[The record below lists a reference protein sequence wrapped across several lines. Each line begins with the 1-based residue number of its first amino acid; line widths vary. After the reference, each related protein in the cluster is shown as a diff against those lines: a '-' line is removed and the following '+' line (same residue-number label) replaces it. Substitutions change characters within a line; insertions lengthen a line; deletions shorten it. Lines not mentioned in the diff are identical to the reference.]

1 MRGRSDTSSSSE
13 LREDDTT
20 SSSES
25 AGTVKGAPDRGRVIQ
40 HMDALRAKLMQALT
54 KRAKMNP
61 LNVPGLLYH
70 CHARCLPAM
79 SSTLM
84 RVALCKVG
92 WPRPTSVPCR
102 GRRVCPEYL
111 VCCSRPW
118 SAISIID
125 HTQDRSDGYPALRAT
140 DQAETSRQLD
150 GNGYRT
156 RAQVAFGHRQLR
168 VLLVSSHACHGW
180 SYRDA
185 CRLYESKRPALLCA
199 AIAITL
205 LCYAVLIVHR
215 SDCSEMLR
223 SPTLNTTERRAE
235 LGPKSQHRDCKHRY
249 LLFALLLLLNHTT
262 LAEGAGTDPGKP
274 RVVIGPATM
283 TGASTGIHTSRAKDE
298 AKTCGEGPK
307 QPSPNIRKIAF
318 RKATARAHS
327 AGLAQYR
334 GRTLRAAPRSEPSSQ
349 QGTVPTLSRSRNPPH
364 SLVKAGRI
372 TIMSYNAGGLSTH
385 HYTELLAW
393 LHIQRRQRQGP
404 DVVMVQ
410 ETHWLGEQDY
420 SNDEWH
426 VLSSGCDRRHSGL
439 LIMLAKTKFPCA
451 TIRKEIAVAGRLL
464 SARIQQ
470 GPKVIHLMNVYQK
483 VWNGTP
489 EAKQLRAQVLDALQQ
504 QLQQAPSR
512 YPLIIAGDFNASLEH
527 KPPFTGSAV
536 TSTAYAAGVPDLDRL
551 HGLLKQF
558 DLRALNTFCPQSEK
572 HTFTMYDSRKSQIDY
587 VIVRARSADS
597 TAKAPRVL
605 HQTQLAQWKMGS
617 VHHPVMASIPTRF
630 WHHPHQVAAK
640 DGDRAQALRRG
651 LSPNA
656 DKSGFLEAVAT
667 ALRDMQTWDTTAVN
681 AVLTTAAEQ
690 YLVPNCPRRSS
701 KPVAAEQPVKHM
713 WEQYRLLKEAQRV
726 GAASEDLKTRQD
738 AFKQAQKVV
747 RGFSKQRRATFLD
760 EQLKQAAAASEKGD
774 IRTLHTII
782 NRIAPRTSRARPQ
795 IRNTDG
801 KMVSPACELRIIKNF
816 WQDLYTARLP
826 VVLGEPGTIALDADS
841 FAHALARLPTHK
853 SLPKHYV
860 PSIAW
865 KIAARP
871 IADLLQR
878 TVFDAWQHD
887 SINVPQAWRDAWLAL
902 ILKPSQPGKHPS
914 QYRPIGLT
922 DPIGKTVLGMV
933 REQHESEIYAA
944 ALSLPQYAFI
954 RHRGTAQALAKAFQ
968 HAYNARTLLAEQK
981 ITLSNRKAGA
991 KPSQLVGAVTV
1002 SIDLTKA
1009 FDSLEPAIMQR
1020 ALDHSALPHA
1030 VKQLILQWHQGLHY
1044 HLQHEQ
1050 YSDSIHCQRGIR
1062 QGCRIAPSVW
1072 ALFTALAM
1080 HDIDVEW
1087 CKQNST
1093 WYADD
1098 TLFQAV
1104 FHGERQLQS
1113 TLAAIAKALHV
1124 LQTLGMTISASKC
1137 AVMIELRGTK
1147 AKRTKARIVTQHQK
1161 RPHLI
1166 VEHEGTQ
1173 WRLPIVTKLDYL
1185 GAVLSYHRPEDAT
1198 TDKRL
1203 QASRTAFER
1212 MKPVLSNRNL
1222 PLQLRIRL
1230 WRTCVV
1236 SSMLY
1241 GLPQVGLTKQG
1252 ATRLSVQF
1260 HRQLR
1265 HITCTPV
1272 HISLASNAYLRQQRE
1287 LNHPIDDV
1295 AVRAAG
1301 QVQATDCLALTLHPQ
1316 DARLDPAIVQA
1327 ERRVAQ
1333 ALQALTQA
1341 KDEGTVV
1348 DARPILTCQDCG
1360 FRARGRHI
1368 LARHCVRQHGRSKRP
1383 LNYQSWKQVS
1393 RLDHARGGLP
1403 VCRWCQHDFGA
1414 WQNLQRHIYW
1424 TRCHEK
1430 QLGPG
1435 QHAGNGLP
1443 PIAEQDVLQLQDA
1456 PAIPVLPETQRDR
1469 PQQERP
1475 VAQRLPLSTYDQAPM
1490 AILAREA
1497 WLRDELREHCCFC
1510 RQWTIRRGGTKIH
1523 LQALH
1528 QHEWG
1533 QTAELARAKCL
1544 QYHHHVSP
1552 DTGCRFCL
1560 EPKFAD
1566 KRAAM
1571 AHAQNCQ
1578 VLFQIMMLTVMRE
1591 EEIGLPAGLS
1601 PAVVQLPGGQ
1611 TVQLQAAPDSL
1622 SLTPEQRQY
1631 LAKHC
1636 VVCKQ
1641 YMPDPTSLK
1650 QHIRRKHPHIQIEQA
1665 AIQSRCRQ
1673 LIRVEQGK
1681 CLFCDKGIKKA
1692 RDHAPS
1698 CLVVFQACLSRHLID
1713 HVGTT
1718 GGIRPPVP
1726 GLEQMDQSS
1735 NPNKRPKPDPET
1747 QPLPKPKGRGKG
1759 KAGKGKSKARAGGWS
1774 SSWDTQSTDLDNT
1787 VYALARLCLRQE
1799 EELTEL
1805 RQEKGFLLHMTTSQY
1820 GILKPLVQSS
1830 IEWNSMRDAG
1840 KVTCNLRTCLFR
1852 LMLQELTARL
1862 RKLQESPQSISEAT
1876 KALWAH

>member
-1 MRGRSDTSSSSE
+1 MAAKAGLRCLVCHAVTHACDHTRVEINSSDGKTSVELVHCRPSSYCIIGPRLSCHC
-13 LREDDTT
+13 RNTYHSSAAVAYT
-20 SSSES
+20 S
-25 AGTVKGAPDRGRVIQ
+25 AQVRIGLQ
-40 HMDALRAKLMQALT
+40 ALRASHELSSSICPA
-54 KRAKMNP
+54 
-61 LNVPGLLYH
+61 
-70 CHARCLPAM
+70 LPAACTWLERAQPQAEGV
-79 SSTLM
+79 SSLIAQGHVDTFA
-84 RVALCKVG
+84 REWASQCGRKIQRTQILCQQ
-92 WPRPTSVPCR
+92 PVP
-102 GRRVCPEYL
+102 
-111 VCCSRPW
+111 CSRPVQARW
-118 SAISIID
+118 RCHAIKPGILSMSRTACAMLKYATRWALLTALVLTSSPCVMPETDLRGPWTPTHERDCAASIPLDGNSGRPDIYTSGYPVDAMAYLCCPRPSQRQRSQRSLYSFGAGVGQYSARAGRYPMHGARSRLRQSANPRSDCKHDSGADAQYILCPGDLMLGGRVRPACSAE
-125 HTQDRSDGYPALRAT
+125 DRSDGYPALR
-140 DQAETSRQLD
+140 
-150 GNGYRT
+150 
-156 RAQVAFGHRQLR
+156 VAFGHRQLR

-185 CRLYESKRPALLCA
+185 CRLYESKQPALLCA

-205 LCYAVLIVHR
+205 LCYAVLIVNR

-223 SPTLNTTERRAE
+223 SPTLNATERRAE

-283 TGASTGIHTSRAKDE
+283 TGASTGIHTSSTTDE

-349 QGTVPTLSRSRNPPH
+349 HGTVPTLSRSRNPPH

-372 TIMSYNAGGLSTH
+372 TVMSYNAGGLSTH

-393 LHIQRRQRQGP
+393 LHIQRRQHQGP

-426 VLSSGCDRRHSGL
+426 VLSSGCDRRQSGL
-439 LIMLAKTKFPCA
+439 LIMLAKTKFPHA

-464 SARIQQ
+464 STRIQQ
-470 GPKVIHLMNVYQK
+470 GPKVIHLINVYQK

-527 KPPFTGSAV
+527 KPPCTGSAV

-605 HQTQLAQWKMGS
+605 RQTQLAQWKMGS
-617 VHHPVMASIPTRF
+617 VHHPVMASVPARF

-656 DKSGFLEAVAT
+656 DKSGFLAAIT
-667 ALRDMQTWDTTAVN
+667 AAMRDMQTWDTTAVN

-690 YLVPNCPRRSS
+690 YLVPNCPRRPS

-782 NRIAPRTSRARPQ
+782 NRIAPRTRRARPQ
-795 IRNTDG
+795 IRSTEG

-816 WQDLYTARLP
+816 WQDIYTARLP

-841 FAHALARLPTHK
+841 FAHALARLPAHK
-853 SLPKHYV
+853 SLPRHYV

-933 REQHESEIYAA
+933 REQHESEIYATT
-944 ALSLPQYAFI
+944 LSLPQYAYI
-954 RHRGTAQALAKAFQ
+954 RHRGAAQAIAKAFQ
-968 HAYNARTLLAEQK
+968 HARNARTLLAEQK

-1002 SIDLTKA
+1002 SIDLTKV

-1050 YSDSIHCQRGIR
+1050 YLDSIHCQRGIR
-1062 QGCRIAPSVW
+1062 QGCRVAPSVW

-1098 TLFQAV
+1098 TLFQAI
-1104 FHGERQLQS
+1104 FHGEHQLQS
-1113 TLAAIAKALHV
+1113 TLAVIAKALHV

-1222 PLQLRIRL
+1222 PF
-1230 WRTCVV
+1230 
-1236 SSMLY
+1236 SFGS
-1241 GLPQVGLTKQG
+1241 
-1252 ATRLSVQF
+1252 
-1260 HRQLR
+1260 
-1265 HITCTPV
+1265 
-1272 HISLASNAYLRQQRE
+1272 
-1287 LNHPIDDV
+1287 
-1295 AVRAAG
+1295 
-1301 QVQATDCLALTLHPQ
+1301 
-1316 DARLDPAIVQA
+1316 
-1327 ERRVAQ
+1327 
-1333 ALQALTQA
+1333 
-1341 KDEGTVV
+1341 
-1348 DARPILTCQDCG
+1348 
-1360 FRARGRHI
+1360 
-1368 LARHCVRQHGRSKRP
+1368 
-1383 LNYQSWKQVS
+1383 
-1393 RLDHARGGLP
+1393 
-1403 VCRWCQHDFGA
+1403 DFGGRVWSVA
-1414 WQNLQRHIYW
+1414 CC
-1424 TRCHEK
+1424 TACHK
-1430 QLGPG
+1430 
-1435 QHAGNGLP
+1435 
-1443 PIAEQDVLQLQDA
+1443 
-1456 PAIPVLPETQRDR
+1456 
-1469 PQQERP
+1469 
-1475 VAQRLPLSTYDQAPM
+1475 
-1490 AILAREA
+1490 
-1497 WLRDELREHCCFC
+1497 
-1510 RQWTIRRGGTKIH
+1510 
-1523 LQALH
+1523 
-1528 QHEWG
+1528 
-1533 QTAELARAKCL
+1533 
-1544 QYHHHVSP
+1544 
-1552 DTGCRFCL
+1552 
-1560 EPKFAD
+1560 
-1566 KRAAM
+1566 
-1571 AHAQNCQ
+1571 
-1578 VLFQIMMLTVMRE
+1578 
-1591 EEIGLPAGLS
+1591 
-1601 PAVVQLPGGQ
+1601 
-1611 TVQLQAAPDSL
+1611 
-1622 SLTPEQRQY
+1622 
-1631 LAKHC
+1631 
-1636 VVCKQ
+1636 
-1641 YMPDPTSLK
+1641 
-1650 QHIRRKHPHIQIEQA
+1650 
-1665 AIQSRCRQ
+1665 
-1673 LIRVEQGK
+1673 
-1681 CLFCDKGIKKA
+1681 
-1692 RDHAPS
+1692 
-1698 CLVVFQACLSRHLID
+1698 
-1713 HVGTT
+1713 
-1718 GGIRPPVP
+1718 
-1726 GLEQMDQSS
+1726 
-1735 NPNKRPKPDPET
+1735 
-1747 QPLPKPKGRGKG
+1747 
-1759 KAGKGKSKARAGGWS
+1759 
-1774 SSWDTQSTDLDNT
+1774 
-1787 VYALARLCLRQE
+1787 
-1799 EELTEL
+1799 
-1805 RQEKGFLLHMTTSQY
+1805 
-1820 GILKPLVQSS
+1820 
-1830 IEWNSMRDAG
+1830 
-1840 KVTCNLRTCLFR
+1840 
-1852 LMLQELTARL
+1852 
-1862 RKLQESPQSISEAT
+1862 
-1876 KALWAH
+1876 